1 VFDGEG
7 CQVGV
12 HDQRPWR
19 LPFQEKVT
27 QDFPVPLAGTEEGD
41 DRQPNENEKHQRD
54 DKNK

>member
-1 VFDGEG
+1 M
-7 CQVGV
+7 GV